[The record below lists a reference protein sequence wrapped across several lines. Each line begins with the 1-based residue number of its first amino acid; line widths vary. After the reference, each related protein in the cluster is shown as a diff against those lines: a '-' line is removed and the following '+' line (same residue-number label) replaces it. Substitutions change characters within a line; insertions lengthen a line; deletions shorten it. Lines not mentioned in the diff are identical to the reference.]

1 MPPLP
6 KAPLLGL
13 VLSALALTSSATLDA
28 RAQGKADKKEDGATK
43 DDAKKDDAKKDD
55 AKKDDDG
62 PKKKD
67 DDDDDKP
74 APKAEPA
81 PEPKPEPKPEKKGP
95 PRARWHP
102 DYSIEIEAHGTVAAF
117 DAFFVGLGGGMRL
130 TIPVADNALVKSID
144 DEISLGIGLDIVRYG
159 AYKPINTSSKPG
171 LGVLAFYVPVSL
183 QWNFW
188 LGSRATFFLE
198 PTLIYRYA
206 TYIDECNSAYGSA
219 CAERT
224 KFLPSGAIGMRFR
237 FANHIGM
244 TLRAGWPMANL
255 GLTWL

>member
-1 MPPLP
+1 MVSFRLLC
-6 KAPLLGL
+6 PLLFGA
-13 VLSALALTSSATLDA
+13 VLLGAPSAASAAPEKAADDA
-28 RAQGKADKKEDGATK
+28 GGKAGAAKAGDAK
-43 DDAKKDDAKKDD
+43 DDA
-55 AKKDDDG
+55 
-62 PKKKD
+62 KKD

-74 APKAEPA
+74 AAKPPA
-81 PEPKPEPKPEKKGP
+81 PEKAEAPPPPPEKKGP

-117 DAFFVGLGGGMRL
+117 DSFFVGLGAGARI
-130 TIPVADNALVKSID
+130 TIPVADNTLVKSID
-144 DEISLGIGLDIVRYG
+144 DELSVGIGIDVVRYG

-171 LGVLAFYVPVSL
+171 LGVLALYVPVSL

-206 TYIDECNSAYGSA
+206 SYIDDCANAYGSA

-224 KFLPSGAIGMRFR
+224 RFLPSGALGMRFR
-237 FANHIGM
+237 FADHVGLTI
-244 TLRAGWPMANL
+244 RAGWPMANL

>member
-1 MPPLP
+1 MPQLPLP
-6 KAPLLGL
+6 ARALGPLF
-13 VLSALALTSSATLDA
+13 VLCAFAFTSSTAVDA
-28 RAQGKADKKEDGATK
+28 RAQGKAEKKEE
-43 DDAKKDDAKKDD
+43 KKDDAKKDD
-55 AKKDDDG
+55 AKKDEDA

-67 DDDDDKP
+67 KDKDEDDEP

-102 DYSIEIEAHGTVAAF
+102 DYSVEIEAHGTVAAF
-117 DAFFVGLGGGMRL
+117 DSFFVGLGGGMRL

-159 AYKPINTSSKPG
+159 AYKPINNSSKPG

-198 PTLIYRYA
+198 PSLVYRYA
-206 TYIDECNSAYGSA
+206 TYIDECSSAYGTA

-224 KFLPSGAIGMRFR
+224 RFLPSGALGMRFR

-244 TLRAGWPMANL
+244 TLRVGWPMANL